1 MTESMIV
8 ILIACGTTA
17 GIVASNKGRSVA
29 GWCFLGVLLGP
40 VGVLMALVVARN
52 EAEIE
57 SRAVAS
63 GESRKCPHCAELVK
77 AQATTCKHCGKDIE
91 PMPAPAPHSA
101 DNLPRGCV
109 RLVVIWNPLRYGNV
123 VCFPRARL
131 MGRVPRALG
140 IANTSTANSR

>member
-57 SRAVAS
+57 SRAIAS

-91 PMPAPAPHSA
+91 PMPAPVPKAAEPA
-101 DNLPRGCV
+101 TQEDDFER
-109 RLVVIWNPLRYGNV
+109 
-123 VCFPRARL
+123 RARN
-131 MGRVPRALG
+131 A
-140 IANTSTANSR
+140 AYY